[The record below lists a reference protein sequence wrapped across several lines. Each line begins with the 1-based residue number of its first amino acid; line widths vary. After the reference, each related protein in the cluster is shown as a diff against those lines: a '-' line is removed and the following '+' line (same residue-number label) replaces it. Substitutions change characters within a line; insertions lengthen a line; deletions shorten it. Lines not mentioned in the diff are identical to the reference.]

1 MKCVSISGVKSFKL
15 EERSCP
21 EKRKDKVVFKVNKCG
36 ICGSDL
42 HYFVNGEPNGLVMG
56 HEFSGVIVDPGDRS
70 DLKVGDRITALPLSP
85 CGKCDACKSGNPQ
98 YCINTWTHAT
108 GLSLENSGAYSEY
121 SSCYSNMARLIP
133 EEVTDEEAAMVEP
146 AAVSL
151 HAVKLADIMV
161 GDKVLIVGGG
171 VIGLL
176 ASEFAKKEGA
186 TYVCMLETNEKRG
199 LKSLSLGS
207 VDEFY
212 NPTNSDIIKTL
223 KEKTNGGFD
232 IVIECCGNSA
242 AVSEAIMLV
251 KNGGKIVLVGVSTE
265 PVTVPLVVS
274 VMGEVT
280 MLGSIAYSEF
290 DFDKVIELIKNKDLN
305 VIKYIDKV
313 VSLEEVEDACKE
325 LTSGESSAIKILIDP
340 SK

>member
-42 HYFVNGEPNGLVMG
+42 HYFVNGEPKGLVMG

-176 ASEFAKKEGA
+176 ASEFAKKKA
-186 TYVCMLETNEKRG
+186 LLTYVC
-199 LKSLSLGS
+199 
-207 VDEFY
+207 
-212 NPTNSDIIKTL
+212 
-223 KEKTNGGFD
+223 
-232 IVIECCGNSA
+232 
-242 AVSEAIMLV
+242 
-251 KNGGKIVLVGVSTE
+251 
-265 PVTVPLVVS
+265 
-274 VMGEVT
+274 
-280 MLGSIAYSEF
+280 
-290 DFDKVIELIKNKDLN
+290 
-305 VIKYIDKV
+305 
-313 VSLEEVEDACKE
+313 
-325 LTSGESSAIKILIDP
+325 
-340 SK
+340 

>member
-1 MKCVSISGVKSFKL
+1 MKCVSINGVKSFKL

-42 HYFVNGEPNGLVMG
+42 HYFVNGEPKGLVMG
-56 HEFSGVIVDPGDRS
+56 HEFSGVIVDPGDRT

-108 GLSLENSGAYSEY
+108 GLSLEDSGAYSEY

-199 LKSLSLGS
+199 L
-207 VDEFY
+207 
-212 NPTNSDIIKTL
+212 
-223 KEKTNGGFD
+223 
-232 IVIECCGNSA
+232 SA
-242 AVSEAIMLV
+242 AMMLV

-305 VIKYIDKV
+305 VVKYIDKV